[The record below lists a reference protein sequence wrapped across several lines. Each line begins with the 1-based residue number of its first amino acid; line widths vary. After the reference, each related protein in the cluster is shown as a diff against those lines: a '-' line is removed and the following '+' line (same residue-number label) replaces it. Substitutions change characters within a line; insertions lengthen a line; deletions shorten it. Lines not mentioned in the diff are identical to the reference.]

1 MDILII
7 AQAAAE
13 TAAETES
20 AVSTVLH
27 AIADALPFPWN
38 AVAAAALTAAG
49 AVFAWRRKQT
59 AKRQDDAQEESDETD
74 AGA

>member
-1 MDILII
+1 MDIIII

-27 AIADALPFPWN
+27 AIADVLPFPWN
-38 AVAAAALTAAG
+38 VVAASALAAAG
-49 AVFAWRRKQT
+49 AVWAWQRKQPT
-59 AKRQDDAQEESDETD
+59 KRQDDAQEESDETD